1 MKRPSVEA
9 SLKPLKSFQRCT
21 VEHAFHR
28 LFTAEDSTGRFLVA
42 DEVGLGKTLVARGI
56 IARTIDHLWNDVE
69 RIDIVYICSNGNIA
83 RANLPKLQVGGAEQR
98 SFALAT
104 RLTML
109 ATELAHREDESGLA
123 DSKLNF
129 VSFTPGTSFNMGRST
144 GQGREREVLFQ
155 LLDPL
160 MDRRTALMNFL
171 QGGITR
177 RDDFRSRLKN
187 YPRPID
193 RTIRQRFKAALH
205 GRPDLKKRLHEL
217 LDTWFGRYREHWPAE
232 ARHPRDQ
239 VISELRRVLAGACVR
254 ALEPDLVILDEFQRF
269 KSLLGTQGTERD
281 VAANLAQELFQ
292 ATAHDGKRVRT
303 LLLSATPY
311 KLYTADAEI
320 KHEEHYKDFL
330 ATTKFL
336 LGDDDTRVEE
346 VKHQLSRFGAALR
359 RAAAGEPEQMDRVKL
374 AKRAVEGSLQDVMA
388 RTERVAASD
397 DRDAMVAEDRCTMTV
412 TSSDVRQYMA
422 ADALFHAVGG
432 HDPMPFWKSAP
443 YLAHFMHGYKFN
455 YLVEQAISAPDKMVD
470 ALQRHDSAFLKA
482 ATLRSWGSIDPGH
495 AKLRELVGEL
505 IDEGLWRLL
514 WMPPTLPYWP
524 LEGPFEGKE
533 RATKRLLFS
542 AWNVVPDVVSAVLS
556 YEAERLMMGGR
567 LDSYEKP
574 DEQQRPLLRLTQSTS
589 GVRSRHRL
597 FLLLL
602 PCLPLADRAHP
613 LDAPAGQDRRAWVRA
628 RVEELLADPGL
639 PNPQGGDIDD
649 RWEWAAP
656 LLLDPELPAFLR
668 AWRNDELHAWSD
680 AEPLPQPNPEIFGR
694 YVDDLLAI
702 DPRAFGRR
710 PPDLAELLTD
720 LALGSPAIL
729 AARSL
734 RGGASVGDDTRRR
747 LAALIADAFWRLF
760 NRPAVI
766 ALLRQLASGTAAR
779 DESAYWRLVLRYCQH
794 GNLQAVLDEQWH
806 MLWDQES
813 WSEDAGADETAGK
826 CARKLVQMVH
836 PTRARVHGQFF
847 RAERGA
853 SGGSVEREEL
863 RVRTVFA
870 LRFGQ
875 SRTDDG
881 DYISQ
886 DAVRAAFN
894 GPFRPFVLAS
904 TSIGQ
909 EGLDFHPWCH
919 RLIHWNLPGNPVDL
933 EQREGRI
940 HRYKGHAVRRNV
952 AASHVLD
959 AFASWSAG
967 DDIWRLMFELA
978 DRAARAAGASDLVPH
993 WIAPGEHRVQRHVP
1007 QLPYTTEIEAF
1018 ERLKRQ
1024 LAAYRVVFGQPRQE
1038 ELVTLLDQSG
1048 LDVTRLRDWS
1058 VDLSPPAT
1066 S

>member
-1 MKRPSVEA
+1 M
-9 SLKPLKSFQRCT
+9 
-21 VEHAFHR
+21 
-28 LFTAEDSTGRFLVA
+28 
-42 DEVGLGKTLVARGI
+42 
-56 IARTIDHLWNDVE
+56 
-69 RIDIVYICSNGNIA
+69 
-83 RANLPKLQVGGAEQR
+83 
-98 SFALAT
+98 
-104 RLTML
+104 
-109 ATELAHREDESGLA
+109 
-123 DSKLNF
+123 
-129 VSFTPGTSFNMGRST
+129 
-144 GQGREREVLFQ
+144 
-155 LLDPL
+155 
-160 MDRRTALMNFL
+160 
-171 QGGITR
+171 
-177 RDDFRSRLKN
+177 
-187 YPRPID
+187 
-193 RTIRQRFKAALH
+193 
-205 GRPDLKKRLHEL
+205 
-217 LDTWFGRYREHWPAE
+217 
-232 ARHPRDQ
+232 
-239 VISELRRVLAGACVR
+239 LAGACVK

-269 KSLLGTQGTERD
+269 KSLLDTRDTERD
-281 VAANLAQELFQ
+281 PAAGLAQELFQ
-292 ATAHDGKRVRT
+292 ARAHDGKRVRT

-320 KHEEHYKDFL
+320 EHEDHYEDFL
-330 ATTKFL
+330 ATTRFL
-336 LGDDDTRVEE
+336 LGDDDARVEAL
-346 VKHQLSRFGAALR
+346 KYQLSRFGAALR
-359 RAAAGEPEQMDRVKL
+359 RAAAGDPEQMGRVEL

-397 DRDAMVAEDRCTMTV
+397 DRDAMVSEDRRTATV
-412 TSSDVRQYMA
+412 TSSDVRQYLA
-422 ADALFHAVGG
+422 ADALFRAVGG

-455 YLVEQAISAPDKMVD
+455 ELVDEAINAPDKMTD

-482 ATLRSWGSIDPGH
+482 ATLRAWRSIDPGH

-505 IDEGLWRLL
+505 IDGELWRLL
-514 WMPPTLPYWP
+514 WMPPTVPYWP

-533 RATKRLLFS
+533 QATKRLLFS

-556 YEAERLMMGGR
+556 YEAERLMTGGR
-567 LDSYEKP
+567 LKSYDNP

-597 FLLLL
+597 LLLLL

-613 LDAPAGQDRRAWVRA
+613 LEAPAGEDRRAWVRT
-628 RVEELLADPGL
+628 RVEELLADSGL
-639 PNPQGGDIDD
+639 PNPQGGNIDD
-649 RWEWAAP
+649 RWERVAP

-668 AWRNDELHAWSD
+668 AWRDDELHPWSD
-680 AEPLPQPNPEIFGR
+680 AEPLPQPNPEIFGQ

-702 DPRAFGRR
+702 DPGDLGRR
-710 PPDLAELLTD
+710 PPDLVDLLTD

-734 RGGASVGDDTRRR
+734 SGGASVGDDKRRR

-766 ALLRQLASGTAAR
+766 ALLRQLAPATAAR
-779 DESAYWRLVLRYCQH
+779 DESAYWRLVLRYCQQ

-813 WSEDAGADETAGK
+813 WSEDAGDDETAGK
-826 CARKLVQMVH
+826 CARKLVQVVH

-853 SGGSVEREEL
+853 SGGRVEREEL

-894 GPFRPFVLAS
+894 SPFRPFVLAS

-952 AASHVLD
+952 AASHAPS
-959 AFASWSAG
+959 AFASWRAG
-967 DDIWRLMFELA
+967 QDIWKLIFDLA
-978 DRAARAAGASDLVPH
+978 DKAARTADASELVPH

-1018 ERLKRQ
+1018 DRLKRQ

-1038 ELVTLLDQSG
+1038 ELVTLLDRSG
-1048 LDVTRLRDWS
+1048 VDVTRLRNWA
-1058 VDLSPPAT
+1058 VNLSPPVIPRSSA
-1066 S
+1066 

>member
-9 SLKPLKSFQRCT
+9 SLKPLKAFQRRT

-28 LFTAEDSTGRFLVA
+28 LFTADDSTGRFLVA

-56 IARTIDHLWNDVE
+56 IARAIDHLWNDVE
-69 RIDIVYICSNGNIA
+69 RIDIVYICSNGSIA

-109 ATELAHREDESGLA
+109 ATELAHREGESGLA
-123 DSKLNF
+123 GSKLNF
-129 VSFTPGTSFNMGRST
+129 VSFTPGTSFKMGHSA

-160 MDRRTALMNFL
+160 VGPRTALMNLL
-171 QGGITR
+171 QGWITKKEKWR
-177 RDDFRSRLKN
+177 RRLEN
-187 YPRPID
+187 NPRPID
-193 RTIRQRFKAALH
+193 DTIRQSFEAAFH
-205 GRPDLKKRLHEL
+205 ECPDLQGRLREI
-217 LDTWFGRYREHWPAE
+217 LDTWFRRYRSWPAE
-232 ARHPRDQ
+232 ARQQRDQ
-239 VISELRRVLAGACVR
+239 VISELRRVLAGACVK

-269 KSLLGTQGTERD
+269 KKLLDTRETERD
-281 VAANLAQELFQ
+281 PAADLAQELFQ
-292 ATAHDGKRVRT
+292 AEAHDGKRVRT

-320 KHEEHYKDFL
+320 EHEEHYKDFL
-330 ATTKFL
+330 ATTRFL
-336 LGDDDTRVEE
+336 LGDDEARVEA
-346 VKHQLSRFGAALR
+346 VKYQLSRFGSALR
-359 RAAAGEPEQMDRVKL
+359 RVAAGDPAQVERVEL
-374 AKRAVEGSLQDVMA
+374 AKHAVEGSLRDVMA
-388 RTERVAASD
+388 RTERVTASD
-397 DRDAMVAEDRCTMTV
+397 DRDAMVTEDRRTTTV
-412 TSSDVRQYMA
+412 TSSDVRQYLA
-422 ADALFHAVGG
+422 ADALFRAVDG

-455 YLVEQAISAPDKMVD
+455 ELVDEAINAPDRMVD

-495 AKLRELVGEL
+495 AKLRELVSEL
-505 IDEGLWRLL
+505 IGEGLWRLL

-524 LEGPFEGKE
+524 LEGPFEGRE
-533 RATKRLLFS
+533 QVTKRLLFS

-556 YEAERLMMGGR
+556 YEAERLMTGGR
-567 LDSYEKP
+567 LKSYDNP

-589 GVRSRHRL
+589 GVLSRHRL
-597 FLLLL
+597 LLLLL

-613 LDAPAGQDRRAWVRA
+613 LDAPAGEDRRAWVRA
-628 RVEELLADPGL
+628 RVEELLADPRL
-639 PNPQGGDIDD
+639 PNPQGGNVDD

-668 AWRNDELHAWSD
+668 AWRDDELHAWSD
-680 AEPLPQPNPEIFGR
+680 AEPLPQPNPEIFGQ

-710 PPDLAELLTD
+710 PPDLADLLTD

-734 RGGASVGDDTRRR
+734 RGGGSIGDGTRRR
-747 LAALIADAFWRLF
+747 LAALIANAFWRLF

-766 ALLRQLASGTAAR
+766 ALLRQLAPATAAR
-779 DESAYWRLVLRYCQH
+779 DESAYWRLVLRYCQQ
-794 GNLQAVLDEQWH
+794 GNLQAVLDEEWH

-813 WSEDAGADETAGK
+813 WSEDAGADETAAK
-826 CARKLVQMVH
+826 CARKLVQVVH

-894 GPFRPFVLAS
+894 GPFRPFVVAS

-952 AASHVLD
+952 AASHALD

-967 DDIWRLMFELA
+967 QDIWKLIFDLA
-978 DRAARAAGASDLVPH
+978 DKAARTADASELVPH
-993 WIAPGEHRVQRHVP
+993 WIAPGKHRVERHVP

-1018 ERLKRQ
+1018 NRLKRQ

-1048 LDVTRLRDWS
+1048 LDVTRLRDWA